1 MRSKLGPR
9 QRGLLIALGERHMG
23 IADTTGT
30 WSPRSGWN
38 YGGTGATLRLL
49 QGLHVR
55 GLVEHDRATADRLK
69 QPLAVC
75 YKLTPAGAAL
85 ALKLKENQ

>member
-1 MRSKLGPR
+1 MRSKLGKS
-9 QRGLLIALGERHMG
+9 QRGLLLALGERHLG

-49 QGLHVR
+49 QGLHTR
-55 GLVEHDRATADRLK
+55 GLVEHDREAADRLK

-75 YKLTPAGAAL
+75 YKLTPEGTAL
-85 ALKLKENQ
+85 ALKLKENR